1 MTQLNVLISLA
12 SDGDLHP
19 PSDEGSTCGEWM
31 RGRPQPGDE
40 DAHLGKAMC
49 AITY

>member
-19 PSDEGSTCGEWM
+19 PSDEGSTCGQWM